1 MDRRRGRKRD
11 GLEPGEDLIA
21 ASGSYGKKAE
31 EAKDHLAAMAFQLR
45 DLKVGQSMKQWGS
58 FYVLDEDKNP
68 VPCDDTKEWVRFM
81 ENLENKVVRKTTI
94 ENEIENIE
102 VSTVFLGIDH
112 SFSSDGPPILFETMI
127 FGGPTDQEQWRYVTW
142 EDAITDHSRVL
153 EELQGKIAAWV
164 ERTKQERLEL
174 EEREREKAERAA
186 LKLQRAV
193 ERRKAKKLETRLS
206 KLPEPLP
213 LRTKRAM
220 RVKG

>member
-31 EAKDHLAAMAFQLR
+31 EAKDRLAAMAFQLR

-58 FYVLDEDKNP
+58 WYVLKDKVP
-68 VPCDDTKEWVRFM
+68 VPCDNVEEWGRFM
-81 ENLENKVVRKTTI
+81 ENTNNRIVRKTTI
-94 ENEIENIE
+94 ETEIENVE

-112 SFSSDGPPILFETMI
+112 SFSSNGPPILFETMV

-142 EDAITDHSRVL
+142 EEATTDHSRVV
-153 EELQGKIAAWV
+153 EELQGKIAAW
-164 ERTKQERLEL
+164 L
-174 EEREREKAERAA
+174 EREKQARLDAEEKARKEAEVA
-186 LKLQRAV
+186 VIRLQKSI
-193 ERRKAKKLETRLS
+193 ERRNARKLKRQIE
-206 KLPEPLP
+206 KFPEPQP
-213 LRTKRAM
+213 LRPKRAM